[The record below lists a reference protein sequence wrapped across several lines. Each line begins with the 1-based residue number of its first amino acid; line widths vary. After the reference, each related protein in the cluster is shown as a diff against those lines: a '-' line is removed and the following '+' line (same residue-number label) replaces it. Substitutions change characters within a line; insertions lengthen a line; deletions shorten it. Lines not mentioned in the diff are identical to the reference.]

1 MIPLPRSSDETTR
14 VPSVWG
20 LGRGGGDELAPSHDP
35 TRGQRS
41 CCYRRLRYAGSDRMR
56 RPCSCQTILVTPR
69 YVMTS
74 SVLSVELVSVAY
86 DRMKD

>member
-1 MIPLPRSSDETTR
+1 ML
-14 VPSVWG
+14 
-20 LGRGGGDELAPSHDP
+20 GGGTD
-35 TRGQRS
+35 RVGGFGV
-41 CCYRRLRYAGSDRMR
+41 CYRRLRYAGSDRMR

-74 SVLSVELVSVAY
+74 SVLSVELVSVAN

>member
-1 MIPLPRSSDETTR
+1 MTAECGVAAVVIVGVEP
-14 VPSVWG
+14 
-20 LGRGGGDELAPSHDP
+20 GGELLEAT

-56 RPCSCQTILVTPR
+56 RPCSCQTVLVTPR